1 MWIGRLSEWDELGEL
16 VIFSDG
22 PKCLQSHWNCIFFLL
37 LILWWIFWKELLIST
52 CGGVVSEDTIDAK
65 FVQGCKLQIRI
76 LQLNVNVGG
85 TLQMKIHLLKVKC
98 HVLGIM
104 VPQGVDVHLYVLQMQ
119 SYTAYGAPGRPS
131 VPVQILT
138 LDAPGGPT
146 SATFPL
152 SFSPVQLFPFSPP
165 SISSS

>member
-1 MWIGRLSEWDELGEL
+1 M
-16 VIFSDG
+16 
-22 PKCLQSHWNCIFFLL
+22 
-37 LILWWIFWKELLIST
+37 LIST

-65 FVQGCKLQIRI
+65 SVQGRKLQIRI

-119 SYTAYGAPGRPS
+119 SYCLWRTWEALSPS
-131 VPVQILT
+131 SNSNIGL
-138 LDAPGGPT
+138 AK
-146 SATFPL
+146 
-152 SFSPVQLFPFSPP
+152 
-165 SISSS
+165 